1 MSVGVECSGGTAR
14 TTTSF
19 GSVWDSREYGS
30 GGARQEDVAQAVSD
44 ETPEGHRARLRLDEL
59 EQENDQLKLC
69 IATLV
74 EKLTE
79 KEILNESDLQT
90 MAAFVDDADDEE

>member
-1 MSVGVECSGGTAR
+1 M
-14 TTTSF
+14 
-19 GSVWDSREYGS
+19 
-30 GGARQEDVAQAVSD
+30 
-44 ETPEGHRARLRLDEL
+44 RLDEL